1 MTGANSGIGLANVR
15 RRLALCYGEE
25 TRLEVNVA
33 DHITCIGFVLPLK
46 HSREASTTV

>member
-1 MTGANSGIGLANVR
+1 MTGVNGGIGLANVR

-33 DHITCIGFVLPLK
+33 HDVTCIRFVLPSK
-46 HSREASTTV
+46 HSLEVSTTI